1 MNVSVNLPYMHVETI
16 NEIQR
21 NCFTAL
27 SHETL
32 HINSPNKSG
41 TELYGKLTG
50 RWDAKIITTNS
61 KRKDAGNEAETNR
74 NRAGPR
80 NIPKQGR
87 ARKGPTARRKP
98 AWWILARRGKPKPLQ
113 SGSWTKISGGGSRRN
128 KDGRECD
135 HKTAEAREE
144 TTTDGKRSD

>member
-1 MNVSVNLPYMHVETI
+1 MHVETI

-21 NCFTAL
+21 NCFMAL

-61 KRKDAGNEAETNR
+61 KRKDAGNEAGTNR

-80 NIPKQGR
+80 VVGYTISTNLFLLIIDSSTITYGR
-87 ARKGPTARRKP
+87 VYIHLPFTLIGELYLSHFKPSQLVNPT
-98 AWWILARRGKPKPLQ
+98 
-113 SGSWTKISGGGSRRN
+113 
-128 KDGRECD
+128 
-135 HKTAEAREE
+135 
-144 TTTDGKRSD
+144 